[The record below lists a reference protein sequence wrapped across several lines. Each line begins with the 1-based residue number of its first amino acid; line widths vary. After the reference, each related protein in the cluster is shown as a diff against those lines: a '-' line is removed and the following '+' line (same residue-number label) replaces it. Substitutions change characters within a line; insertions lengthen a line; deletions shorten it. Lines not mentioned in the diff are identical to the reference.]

1 MQIADKKIVLI
12 HYTLTNLD
20 GEVMDSSEGQEPLAY
35 LHGMGNIVP
44 GLEKELLGKQAGDK
58 VLAEV
63 APAEGYGEINEEL
76 IQEVDRA
83 AFDGVD
89 TIEVGMRFMAQTAW
103 GEQPVIVTAMTED
116 KVTVDGNHPL
126 ADQTLKFDVEV
137 VEVRDASEEELE
149 HGHAHG
155 AGGHHH

>member
-1 MQIADKKIVLI
+1 MQIADNKIVLI

-20 GEVMDSSEGQEPLAY
+20 DEVMDSSDGGEPLAY
-35 LHGMGNIVP
+35 LHGKGNIVP

-58 VLAEV
+58 INVEV
-63 APAEGYGEINEEL
+63 SPEEGYGELNEEL

-83 AFDGVD
+83 AFEGVEA
-89 TIEVGMRFMAQTAW
+89 IEVGMRFMAQTAW
-103 GEQPVIVTAMTED
+103 GQQPVVVTAVTEES
-116 KVTVDGNHPL
+116 VIVDGNHPL

>member
-1 MQIADKKIVLI
+1 
-12 HYTLTNLD
+12 
-20 GEVMDSSEGQEPLAY
+20 
-35 LHGMGNIVP
+35 
-44 GLEKELLGKQAGDK
+44 
-58 VLAEV
+58 
-63 APAEGYGEINEEL
+63 
-76 IQEVDRA
+76 
-83 AFDGVD
+83 
-89 TIEVGMRFMAQTAW
+89 MAQTAW